1 MNDKKK
7 NDKKKNVKFGLIIL
21 AAVIA
26 IIVIILCIIGKDSSD
41 DIVLKDNVVIIT
53 SETEESLQPYEVREN
68 ALFFKKDPKYK
79 VGDVVVSGITDAAQ
93 NGYVR
98 RITSIEKSEEGY
110 IYYTEY
116 ATLVDVFEKVHFS
129 TSIPLSGTDDF
140 GMNAGEPI
148 YLAYNGDGLGI
159 LASNFIIGDRDNP
172 DMDDLISVEFE
183 GDIDDEVHVEGNV
196 GAKVWLDMV
205 LDIEDG
211 EVYWELTANDRIQGE
226 VLFGFSASAEKE
238 FEKEFFKKQLP
249 NIQFMIGPV
258 PVVITNDISAKLEG
272 EVGISGEIG
281 NTVSMNVTRTAGFC
295 YSSDRDEVKEINT
308 QNFLTGGLE
317 WDTGV
322 GAEGDANAGVFIY
335 LTSLLY
341 DCSGADIA
349 LGLEG
354 KAEGEV
360 GINAES
366 LQTESRFYGSLEL
379 AIYPQLKGGVIVE
392 IPVIDDELAEIPLFE
407 KSLEPLWS
415 EQWSIDK
422 PENDGTIAVGD
433 CYDIYKKVVNATIKQ
448 NETQSKIYFD
458 YYFDLNWEEPQDWVG
473 GYTSGYPSQ
482 TGELVY
488 ALKDVRNKKD
498 GYPELFIG
506 VKNQDEVKVLAV
518 YTFSGA
524 DAMGNYYPNVDLMTV
539 KKIEDSG
546 EILYVAW
553 TLSIYESDFTSIF
566 PSKSYGFGC
575 CCSRETFANAI
586 DDLDL
591 EWKDIY
597 SY

>member
-7 NDKKKNVKFGLIIL
+7 NDKKKNMKFGLIVL

-26 IIVIILCIIGKDSSD
+26 IIVIVLCIVGKDNSND
-41 DIVLKDNVVIIT
+41 VVLKDNVVIIT
-53 SETEESLQPYEVREN
+53 SETERSLQPYEVREN
-68 ALFFKKDPKYK
+68 ALLFKKNPQYK
-79 VGDVVVSGITDAAQ
+79 EGDVVVSGITDAAQ
-93 NGYVR
+93 NGYIR
-98 RITSIEKSEEGY
+98 RITSIEKSEDGY

-129 TSIPLSGTDDF
+129 TSIPLSDTDDF
-140 GMNAGEPI
+140 GMNTGEPI

-159 LASNFIIGDRDNP
+159 LASSFIIGDRDNP
-172 DMDDLISVEFE
+172 DMEDLISVEFE

-258 PVVITNDISAKLEG
+258 PVVITNDVSAKLEG

-322 GAEGDANAGVFIY
+322 GAEGNANAGVFIY

-379 AIYPQLKGGVIVE
+379 AIYPQLKGGVVVE

-422 PENDGTIAVGD
+422 PESDGTIAVGD
-433 CYDIYKKVVNATIKQ
+433 CYDIYKKVVDATIKQ
-448 NETQSKIYFD
+448 NETQPKIYFD
-458 YYFDLNWEEPQDWVG
+458 YYFDLNWEEPEDWVG

-488 ALKDVRNKKD
+488 ALKDVRNKED

-506 VKNQDEVKVLAV
+506 VKNQEEVKVLAV
-518 YTFSGA
+518 YTFSGS

-575 CCSRETFANAI
+575 CCNRETFANAI